1 MRRTAFILIVV
12 LCLTSFLCFVASA
25 QRTAETNAWA
35 QLAELTPTKRVNQDW
50 FGVSAAV
57 SGNTVVVGAFDANI
71 EKTGSAYVFVKPS
84 GGWGNMTQ
92 TATLTPSDGGD
103 GFGTSVAIS
112 GDTIIVGAANA
123 SNESGQSHDFPV
135 RDPQNQ
141 GPGAAYI
148 FVKPASG
155 WKDMTETAKLT
166 ASDGVGGDAFGY
178 NVSISGNTTAIGAL
192 FAHSGAGAAYVF
204 VKPATGWKK
213 MTQTAELTASDS
225 STFDNMG
232 SVAISGNTV
241 VTGAY
246 GHNNFMGAAYVFIK
260 PSAGWKDM
268 TQIAEFNSKK
278 ANQIYGFSVAT
289 DGKTAIVGAA
299 GANEGIGAAF
309 VYVKPKYGWKSTSK
323 FDAKLTASSSS
334 GVNGLSQGISISGK
348 TIVLGAPVTTVGS
361 NSGQGAVLV
370 YREPA
375 TGWKTTSRF
384 AVELTASDGA
394 ANDNLGVSAAV
405 SGSTVIGGATK
416 SGPPGEAYVFGK

>member
-1 MRRTAFILIVV
+1 MRRTPFILIVV

-25 QRTAETNAWA
+25 QRAAETNAWA

-71 EKTGSAYVFVKPS
+71 ERTGAAYVFVKPS
-84 GGWGNMTQ
+84 SGWGNMTQ
-92 TATLTPSDGGD
+92 TATLTPSDGGAA
-103 GFGTSVAIS
+103 FGYSVAIS
-112 GDTIIVGAANA
+112 GNTIIVGAGYP
-123 SNESGQSHDFPV
+123 SNLNHAPSS
-135 RDPQNQ
+135 Q

-155 WKDMTETAKLT
+155 WRNMTETAKLT
-166 ASDGVGGDAFGY
+166 ASDGADGDAFGSY
-178 NVSISGNTTAIGAL
+178 VSLSGNTAAVGAP
-192 FAHSGAGAAYVF
+192 FARSGTGAGYVF
-204 VKPATGWKK
+204 VKPASGWST
-213 MTQTAELTASDS
+213 MSQTAELTASDS

-241 VTGAY
+241 VTGAP
-246 GHNNFMGAAYVFIK
+246 GHNNFSGAAYVFVK
-260 PSAGWKDM
+260 PSTGWKDM
-268 TQIAEFNSKK
+268 TQSAEFSSKK

-289 DGKTAIVGAA
+289 DGKTAVVGAA

-309 VYVKPKYGWKSTSK
+309 VYVKPKSGWKSTSK
-323 FDAKLTASSSS
+323 FNAKLTASSSS

-348 TIVLGAPVTTVGS
+348 TIALGAPGTTVGS
-361 NSGQGAVLV
+361 NSGQGTVLV

-384 AVELTASDGA
+384 AAELTASDGA

-405 SGSTVIGGATK
+405 SGRTVIGGATK
-416 SGPPGEAYVFGK
+416 SGPPGEAYIFGK